1 MRVAS
6 YELVF
11 KKINVRVASL
21 EMLVANCLFKK
32 IKIQAASNKLEFN
45 KQSCT
50 LKMQVAD
57 WKCEL
62 KNKKRVVKIK
72 VRNENKSERR

>member
-11 KKINVRVASL
+11 KKINVRVASSD
-21 EMLVANCLFKK
+21 MLDANCLFKK
-32 IKIQAASNKLEFN
+32 IKMQAASNKLEFN